1 MKLYELV
8 ADRTGS
14 LYGDTGGCLVVLRD
28 EICQTPPDFQA
39 KDFTTLTFTDFTAL
53 VITTQNMSV
62 FGEIYTT
69 GKNFYTTGGSD
80 GSDKSHS
87 WI

>member
-1 MKLYELV
+1 MLDTMRGSSNEFKKSNYSVCSTVHYKMMNYKVMYELV

-39 KDFTTLTFTDFTAL
+39 KDFT
-53 VITTQNMSV
+53 
-62 FGEIYTT
+62 
-69 GKNFYTTGGSD
+69 
-80 GSDKSHS
+80 H
-87 WI
+87 